1 MSIATHEYRDIDT
14 QSATRSQPGT
24 RTRSKDLRRPANGLV
39 EYRHRS
45 EGFSTAPHRGAA
57 GAGHGFGVA
66 VATALLSALVVCG
79 LAGLWNM
86 KTGALT
92 DGPADTVVV
101 QVQEGESLSD
111 VAARVAPDLPID
123 QTVARILDLNAMST
137 ASVAPGQSLITPAT
151 VAQ

>member
-14 QSATRSQPGT
+14 KAPART
-24 RTRSKDLRRPANGLV
+24 RTRTGDFSRPANGLV
-39 EYRHRS
+39 EYRHHS
-45 EGFSTAPHRGAA
+45 DGFSTAPHRTTA
-57 GAGHGFGVA
+57 GTGHSFGIA

-111 VAARVAPDLPID
+111 IAARVAPDLPID